1 LPALQLSCAHDRC
14 KSGGVQIAKEVKDK
28 KESLEELMVIT
39 LAMVGAVVKL
49 LIAKRHHHRSRV
61 HSAAPNGRTFWLF

>member
-1 LPALQLSCAHDRC
+1 M
-14 KSGGVQIAKEVKDK
+14 AKKIKDK

-49 LIAKRHHHRSRV
+49 LIAKGIITDQEFTAQLSTERSDIL
-61 HSAAPNGRTFWLF
+61 AILEKIIG

>member
-1 LPALQLSCAHDRC
+1 M
-14 KSGGVQIAKEVKDK
+14 AKKVKDK

-49 LIAKRHHHRSRV
+49 LIAKDIITDQEFTAQLSTERSDIL
-61 HSAAPNGRTFWLF
+61 AILEKIIG

>member
-1 LPALQLSCAHDRC
+1 M
-14 KSGGVQIAKEVKDK
+14 AKKVKDK

-49 LIAKRHHHRSRV
+49 LIAKGIITDQEFTAQLSTERSDIL
-61 HSAAPNGRTFWLF
+61 AILEKIIG

>member
-1 LPALQLSCAHDRC
+1 M
-14 KSGGVQIAKEVKDK
+14 AKEVKNK

-49 LIAKRHHHRSRV
+49 LIAKGIITDQEFTAQLSAERSEV
-61 HSAAPNGRTFWLF
+61 LAILEKIIG

>member
-1 LPALQLSCAHDRC
+1 M
-14 KSGGVQIAKEVKDK
+14 AKEVKNK

-49 LIAKRHHHRSRV
+49 LIAKGIITEQEFTAQLSAERSDV
-61 HSAAPNGRTFWLF
+61 LAILEKIIG

>member
-1 LPALQLSCAHDRC
+1 M
-14 KSGGVQIAKEVKDK
+14 AKEVKNK

-49 LIAKRHHHRSRV
+49 LIAKGIITDKAFTAQL
-61 HSAAPNGRTFWLF
+61 SAERANILAILEKIIG